1 MKIHTNKLQETIE
14 RLNWLLSFIEVNEH
28 DAKLRERYIKVL
40 RFQKALIRDIDRQGR
55 KIPTNIPSICENTGI
70 EVNSVREKEPPFTL
84 SHELI
89 LGDNNP
95 KLKILMTD
103 AIQMNSY
110 FYLLNNYSLKYIK
123 KLLNRKLEFSD
134 LNSIED
140 NLSLIMEIFKHK
152 DYYSKFVKIK
162 TFTSKIEQIKTVI
175 HHIY

>member
-1 MKIHTNKLQETIE
+1 MKLHTNKLQETIE

-28 DAKLRERYIKVL
+28 DANLKQRYIYVL
-40 RFQKALIRDIDRQGR
+40 RAQKALIRDIDRQGR
-55 KIPTNIPSICENTGI
+55 KIPTNIPMVCEKTGI
-70 EVNSVREKEPPFTL
+70 EVNSIREKEPPFTL

-89 LGDNNP
+89 LGNNNP
-95 KLKILMTD
+95 ELKVLMTD

-123 KLLNRKLEFSD
+123 KLLNRKLEFCD
-134 LNSIED
+134 LSSVED
-140 NLSLIMEIFKHK
+140 NLVFIMEIFKHK

-162 TFTSKIEQIKTVI
+162 TFTSKIDQIKTVI